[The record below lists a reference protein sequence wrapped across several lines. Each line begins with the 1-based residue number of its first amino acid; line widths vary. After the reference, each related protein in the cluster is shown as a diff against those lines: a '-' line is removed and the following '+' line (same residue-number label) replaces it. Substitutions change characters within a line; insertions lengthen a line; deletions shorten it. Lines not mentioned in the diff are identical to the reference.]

1 MKARKLKTIVIIE
14 IGLIIVFV
22 IFYWI
27 IACSTT
33 SEGGGAVKGGLMRIY
48 SAFYLEDHVFYLFYT
63 TS

>member
-22 IFYWI
+22 IFDWI

-33 SEGGGAVKGGLMRIY
+33 SEGGGSIGRFNAHIFSFL
-48 SAFYLEDHVFYLFYT
+48 HVFYLFDI